1 MNDDSGSKPALW
13 LRIAQF
19 PVTRLLLVGGIV
31 FALIAFNNGF
41 RTKLASSPALATAV
55 TAGMAAVALGVY
67 LCVARYLERRS
78 VPELALP
85 RMGREFGVG
94 ALIGVGLYSLAVL
107 ALMMLGMYRIDGLN
121 PWTYLLPA
129 IPMALSSGFFE
140 ELLFRGVLFRIVEE
154 SLGSWIALAVSS
166 LLFGFVHLLNPAGT
180 VLVTDESPSYF
191 AIGQEMVGHHT
202 VNHKAKQYVDPNGY
216 TTNSAEGFFS
226 QVKRSIDGTHHHV
239 SVEHLNRYL
248 GEFDFRYTTRKM
260 SDGERTA
267 ELAGKMTCRLSYRP
281 LTGRAA

>member
-121 PWTYLLPA
+121 PGPTCCRR
-129 IPMALSSGFFE
+129 
-140 ELLFRGVLFRIVEE
+140 FR
-154 SLGSWIALAVSS
+154 W
-166 LLFGFVHLLNPAGT
+166 P
-180 VLVTDESPSYF
+180 
-191 AIGQEMVGHHT
+191 
-202 VNHKAKQYVDPNGY
+202 
-216 TTNSAEGFFS
+216 
-226 QVKRSIDGTHHHV
+226 
-239 SVEHLNRYL
+239 
-248 GEFDFRYTTRKM
+248 
-260 SDGERTA
+260 
-267 ELAGKMTCRLSYRP
+267 
-281 LTGRAA
+281 